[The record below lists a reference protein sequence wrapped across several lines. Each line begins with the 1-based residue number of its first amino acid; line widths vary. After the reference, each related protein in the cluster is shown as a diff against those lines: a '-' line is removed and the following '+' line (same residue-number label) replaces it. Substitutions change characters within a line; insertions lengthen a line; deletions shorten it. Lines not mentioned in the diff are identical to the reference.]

1 MKKSFCFL
9 IVVLFTLPAFT
20 QRPAVSATVDKQTI
34 LIGERIQLTLEGTVP
49 KAMSNNW
56 FTLDSI
62 PHFEIIERSKID
74 TQNAIAGLILKQ
86 TFTITS
92 WDSGRWLIPSLTLL
106 RYKTNPVLI
115 SVGHSPMDYAQPYHD
130 IKDILNVPKPQRSNW
145 YWYFIGIA
153 VLIALFMLFFP
164 PKNKEEAKAQPV
176 VEEDVFQASI
186 RRLEKLNLDDEPKY
200 FFTEL
205 VDIFRGYVHKRK
217 GIQSFSKTTDDL
229 AIQVKELSLPVEQYQ
244 QLVQTL
250 RLSDGVKFAKFA
262 PTQAEKEEAISIVR
276 KNINTIEQNK

>member
-9 IVVLFTLPAFT
+9 IIVLLTLPAFT

-34 LIGERIQLTLEGTVP
+34 LIGERIQLTLEATVP
-49 KAMSNNW
+49 QAISNNW
-56 FTLDSI
+56 FAIDSI

-74 TQNAIAGLILKQ
+74 SQAAIAGLILKQ

-106 RYKTNPVLI
+106 RYKTNPLLI
-115 SVGHSPMDYAQPYHD
+115 NVGHTPMDYTQPYHD
-130 IKDILNVPKPQRSNW
+130 IKDILNVTVPRRSNW
-145 YWYFIGIA
+145 YWYFVGIA

-164 PKNKEEAKAQPV
+164 PKNKEDAKAQPV
-176 VEEDVFQASI
+176 IEEDVYQASMN
-186 RRLEKLNLDDEPKY
+186 RLEKLNVNDEPKY

-205 VDIFRGYVHKRK
+205 VDIFRQYVHKRK

-229 AIQVKELSLPVEQYQ
+229 AIQVKDLSLPVDQYH

-250 RLSDGVKFAKFA
+250 RLSDGVKFAKFM
-262 PTQAEKEEAISIVR
+262 PTPAEKEEAITSIK
-276 KNINTIEQNK
+276 KNIITLEQSK